1 MGRPMS
7 CLPRLRTAE
16 YRRPPETATVG
27 ITVTRGPRRDCNETQ
42 EGNPIAGRPEDVK
55 HPTEQKASAEQ
66 NHKGLPVYR
75 VVKQRR
81 RRPGNSATAA
91 KSPHD
96 AQRER
101 VPNTSSVQTHER
113 RRKKKDRSGYRSP
126 SRSQVTGGPRSGAP
140 SSPLPDDKEG
150 RKIVCYYTNWS
161 QYRPGL
167 GRFLPENLDPFLCTH
182 IVFAFSSM
190 SENRLSPFEEND
202 LTMSDGGPGLYE
214 QVTALKQV
222 NPRLRVLLALGGWSF
237 GTKKFRDMTRNR
249 YNRRTFV
256 YSVAPYL
263 RDKNFDGLD
272 FDWEYPKGATDK
284 NNFAQLCRELR
295 ESFEEEAEQ
304 SDLERLL
311 LTAAVPVG
319 PDTVRRGYDVR
330 ELARHLD
337 LFHLMAYDFHG
348 QWESQAGHHSPLN
361 APLRDVAHRR
371 QLSVNASVHMWMDM
385 GAPAH
390 KIVLGVP
397 TYGRSF
403 TLATTTNTGVNA
415 PTRGGGIPGP
425 YTNEEGILA
434 YYEICQRLHSGAVY
448 IWDHE
453 MSAPYIVDGDQWVG
467 FDDERSVRIKMDFVK
482 ELGLA
487 GAMVW
492 AVDMDDFTATGC
504 QGAVYPLITAI
515 REELLGVARPDLAP
529 DIDWSAVAGRPVP
542 QIPTNPPEPLLPVL
556 SQLSAADILAI
567 LTAHGISPDSAT
579 IQKLQAQVARAQ
591 TPASPAYRASENVQR
606 LDNPIVEENLAPPK
620 VFCYITDWS
629 RFRPGRGQFRPRDLD
644 PDLCTHVVWAFAGL
658 SQDRLQLPSPDQR
671 RSDPDSDYQQLLRLK
686 EVNADLKILVSLG
699 GSVVDNEQFRELTS
713 SDYRMNTFVYDTVD
727 SIRRLRLDGL
737 ELAWEYPS
745 GNEDKDAYSRL
756 IKEFRLAFN
765 SEASANERAR
775 LLLTASLPGFPADL
789 QNEYNIQEVS
799 EHVDLLNLLAFDL
812 HDTLVDVVRHGAPLF
827 PLQSATPKEQRYL
840 SVDGAARTL
849 LEEGAAP
856 EKVLIGLATY
866 GRSFTLKHGDQYD
879 IDAPHLG
886 AGKAGKFTGDPG
898 FAAYFEICEFL
909 DQENTTLIW
918 DAEQQVPF
926 AFNGDYWVG
935 FDDEKSLEK
944 KVEWLRELGL
954 GGVSIWSADLDD
966 FSGACGGGRYTLMS
980 AVREALRG
988 YRVRYTYDGV
998 TVTPGARSRPGAILP
1013 LTAVGAAEPVTC
1025 TDGDNDVTYHRDPLD
1040 CRHYYLCQGRV
1051 RHRMPC
1057 PSGLVFNEEQ
1067 SVCDWPENVERCW
1080 G

>member
-1 MGRPMS
+1 MQDVAPPHTARKTLQLLQELFGCRVISKGSEKQWVPHS
-7 CLPRLRTAE
+7 PDLNPLDFWFWGACKDSDSVYHNKPGSLQELRLSVEQYVREVTADTAE
-16 YRRPPETATVG
+16 SCSLTG
-27 ITVTRGPRRDCNETQ
+27 
-42 EGNPIAGRPEDVK
+42 PED
-55 HPTEQKASAEQ
+55 
-66 NHKGLPVYR
+66 GR
-75 VVKQRR
+75 VVTCRLCR
-81 RRPGNSATAA
+81 FCCGDVGVN
-91 KSPHD
+91 H
-96 AQRER
+96 
-101 VPNTSSVQTHER
+101 
-113 RRKKKDRSGYRSP
+113 
-126 SRSQVTGGPRSGAP
+126 GA
-140 SSPLPDDKEG
+140 EGG
-150 RKIVCYYTNWS
+150 RKVVCYYTNWS

-167 GRFLPENLDPFLCTH
+167 GKFLPDNLDPFLCTH

-202 LTMSDGGPGLYE
+202 LAMPDGGPGLYE
-214 QVTALKQV
+214 QVTAFKQV
-222 NPRLRVLLALGGWSF
+222 NPKLRVLLALGGWSF

-272 FDWEYPKGATDK
+272 LDWEYPKGATDK

-304 SDLERLL
+304 SGLQRLL

-348 QWESQAGHHSPLN
+348 QWESQTGHHSPLN

-371 QLSVNASVHMWMDM
+371 QLSVNASVQMWMDM

-415 PTRGGGIPGP
+415 PTRGGGAPGP
-425 YTNEEGILA
+425 FTNEEGILA
-434 YYEICQRLHSGAVY
+434 YYEICQRLLSGAVY
-448 IWDHE
+448 IWDYE
-453 MSAPYIVDGDQWVG
+453 MSAPYLVDGDQWVG
-467 FDDERSVRIKMDFVK
+467 FDDERSVRMKMDFVK

-492 AVDMDDFTATGC
+492 AVDMDDFTTAGC

-529 DIDWSAVAGRPVP
+529 DINWSEWLRRRF
-542 QIPTNPPEPLLPVL
+542 
-556 SQLSAADILAI
+556 
-567 LTAHGISPDSAT
+567 SAT
-579 IQKLQAQVARAQ
+579 SLIGRDSDLAGVGSAPVTLTLTSAR
-591 TPASPAYRASENVQR
+591 TWFG
-606 LDNPIVEENLAPPK
+606 L
-620 VFCYITDWS
+620 
-629 RFRPGRGQFRPRDLD
+629 
-644 PDLCTHVVWAFAGL
+644 AFAGL

-745 GNEDKDAYSRL
+745 GNEDRDAYSRL
-756 IKEFRLAFN
+756 VKEFRLAFN

-789 QNEYNIQEVS
+789 QNEYNIREIS

-827 PLQSATPKEQRYL
+827 PLQSATPQEQRYL
-840 SVDGAARTL
+840 SVDDAARTL

-856 EKVLIGLATY
+856 EKILIGLATY
-866 GRSFTLKHGDQYD
+866 GRSFTLKSQDQYD

-886 AGKAGKFTGDPG
+886 AGKAGKYTGDPG
-898 FAAYFEICEFL
+898 FAAYFEICELL
-909 DQENTTLIW
+909 DQENTTLVW

-944 KVEWLRELGL
+944 KVQVEWLRELGL

-966 FSGACGGGRYTLMS
+966 FSGACGGGRYPLMS

-998 TVTPGARSRPGAILP
+998 TVTPGASSRPGAILP